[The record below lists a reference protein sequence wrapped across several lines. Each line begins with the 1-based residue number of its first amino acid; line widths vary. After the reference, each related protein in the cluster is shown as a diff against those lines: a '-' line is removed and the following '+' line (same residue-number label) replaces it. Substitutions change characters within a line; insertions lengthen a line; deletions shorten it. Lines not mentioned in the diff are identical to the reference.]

1 MHITLADREA
11 ELMAV
16 LWNLGPSTVTE
27 VREQLSAELAYTTVL
42 TILRNLE
49 AKGYVAHGADG
60 RAHRYAALVAK
71 DAARNSA
78 LQDLAVKFFGGS
90 AEQLMRHLV
99 PDRKLSVAEAKR
111 IRDLLGAQRPKG
123 RN

>member
-1 MHITLADREA
+1 LHVTLADREA

-16 LWNLGPSTVTE
+16 LWNRGPSTVAE
-27 VREQLSAELAYTTVL
+27 VREQLSVELAYTTVL

-49 AKGYVAHGADG
+49 SKGYVAHGTDG

-78 LQDLAVKFFGGS
+78 LKDLAVKFFGGS

-99 PDRKLSVAEAKR
+99 PGHELSVAETKR
-111 IRDLLGAQRPKG
+111 IRELLESEKTKG
-123 RN
+123 RR